1 VLVNTSFNVRGE
13 PIVCTPDDAY
23 ACFMRTDIDI
33 LALPPFVLRKS
44 DQPTTREQWERPIA
58 PD

>member
-1 VLVNTSFNVRGE
+1 VRGE
-13 PIVCTPDDAY
+13 PIVCSPAEAY

-33 LALPPFVLRKS
+33 LALPPFLLRKS
-44 DQPTTREQWERPIA
+44 EQPTTREQWQRPIA